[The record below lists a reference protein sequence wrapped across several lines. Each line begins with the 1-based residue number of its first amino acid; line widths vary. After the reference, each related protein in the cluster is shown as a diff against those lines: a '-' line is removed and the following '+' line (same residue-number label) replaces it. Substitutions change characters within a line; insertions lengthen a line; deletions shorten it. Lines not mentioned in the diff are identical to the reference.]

1 MRARS
6 GLSLIAALGLL
17 LLAGFSIANQ
27 PSGQAVLAG
36 QLTWRMESP
45 DFGGLSGLEV
55 SDDGTRFVA
64 IGDSGTFVTGSIL
77 REDGVMTGVADL
89 TLGPMKSADTDDLP
103 RGANDS
109 EGLALGPDGRLYVS
123 FEIYHRVWRYD
134 GVTARAKRLPRHP
147 NFETMPANAGLEALA
162 IAQDGTIYVVQER
175 SGRRKWPFRV
185 FRFVNGQW
193 DKPFGIPRR
202 GRFLAVGADFGPD
215 GKFYLLER
223 SFRGPFGFAS
233 RVRRFTIAGD
243 TLGDEEEL
251 LQTKLGQFDNLEGIS
266 VWRDG
271 AGQIRMT
278 MVSDDNF
285 KFFQHTEFVEFT
297 LPEGVDLAK
306 QER

>member
-6 GLSLIAALGLL
+6 GLSLIAGLG

-36 QLTWRMESP
+36 QLTWHMDSP

-55 SDDGTRFVA
+55 SDDGSSFAA
-64 IGDSGTFVTGSIL
+64 IGDSGTFLTGRIL
-77 REDGVMTGVADL
+77 RKDGVISGVDDL

-109 EGLALGPDGRLYVS
+109 EGLARGPDGRLYVS

-134 GVTARAKRLPRHP
+134 DVTARAKRLPRHP
-147 NFETMPANAGLEALA
+147 DFDTMSANAGLEALA
-162 IAQDGTIYVVQER
+162 IAPDGTIFVVQER

-185 FRFVNGQW
+185 FRFANGQW
-193 DKPFGIPRR
+193 DKPFGIMRR

-215 GKFYLLER
+215 GRFYLLER
-223 SFRGPFGFAS
+223 SFRGPLGFAS
-233 RVRRFTIAGD
+233 RVRRFSITGD
-243 TLGDEEEL
+243 TLGDEEVL
-251 LQTKLGQFDNLEGIS
+251 LQTRLGQFDNLEGIS
-266 VWRDG
+266 VWRD
-271 AGQIRMT
+271 AARQIRMT